1 MFELV
6 PFRRHRAMS
15 PLGREFEKVFTGFFD
30 RPLRFFDEETAWM
43 PSVDVSET
51 GEEIRVKAELPGM
64 DAKDIDVSLNDGHLT
79 IRGERKKENEEKD
92 ENLHRVERRY
102 GSFSRSFRLPVEV
115 DAEKVEADYKDGVLS
130 LHLPKSKENSE
141 RKIEIKAA

>member
-6 PFRRHRAMS
+6 PFRRHRALI
-15 PLGREFEKVFTGFFD
+15 PFGRDIERVFDGFFD
-30 RPLRFFDEETAWM
+30 RPVRFFDEETAWM

-51 GEEIRVKAELPGM
+51 GKEIRVKAELPGM
-64 DAKDIDVSLNDGHLT
+64 DAKDIEVSLNDGHLT
-79 IRGERKKENEEKD
+79 IRGERKQENEEKD
-92 ENLHRVERRY
+92 ENVHRVERRY

-115 DAEKVEADYKDGVLS
+115 DVEKVKADYKDGVLS
-130 LHLPKSKENSE
+130 IHLPKSEENSE